1 MGKAQKLV
9 GTGFLAV
16 LLLSG
21 TFLTGCTKRPNPEQL
36 SQLEEACAA
45 ADRAEQTVRER
56 EAELE
61 RLRNELSQKQ
71 RTLEEVNREKA
82 SIESRLNALRGEME
96 QTKAE
101 MDRIKRDRGTTPPPP
116 PPTNR

>member
-1 MGKAQKLV
+1 MGKAPKLV

-21 TFLTGCTKRPNPEQL
+21 VFLSGCTKRPNPEQL
-36 SQLEEACAA
+36 SQLEQACAA
-45 ADRAEQTVRER
+45 ADRAEQTVREK

-61 RLRNELSQKQ
+61 RLRSEVTQKQ

-82 SIESRLNALRGEME
+82 SIESRLNALRSDVQ

-101 MDRIKRDRGTTPPPP
+101 MDRIKSERGVPPPP
-116 PPTNR
+116 PVNR

>member
-16 LLLSG
+16 LLLSV

-36 SQLEEACAA
+36 TQLEEACAA
-45 ADRAEQTVRER
+45 ADRAEQTVREK

-61 RLRNELSQKQ
+61 RLRNELAQKQ
-71 RTLEEVNREKA
+71 RTLDEVNREKA
-82 SIESRLNALRGEME
+82 SIESRLNALRGEVQ

-101 MDRIKRDRGTTPPPP
+101 MDRIKSERGTPPPPP